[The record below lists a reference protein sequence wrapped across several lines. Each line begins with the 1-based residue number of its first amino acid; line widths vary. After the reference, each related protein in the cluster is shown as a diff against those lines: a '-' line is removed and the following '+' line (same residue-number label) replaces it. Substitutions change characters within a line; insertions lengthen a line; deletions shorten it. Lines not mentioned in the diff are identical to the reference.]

1 MSKLW
6 AVVKREYK
14 KIVWTWTFI
23 ISTLLAPLLLI
34 GISVVPM
41 FIFSLKG
48 EPIRLALVEQSG
60 KVSTRLREN
69 LAPEKQLEN
78 FKKAN
83 EEAFKKVEVNQQ
95 EKLKNTAQQFG
106 GNFVIEEVKPDGKS
120 VEMLRQELSERINK
134 ETLDAYL
141 IIPENFDSTEA
152 KFDFYARNASD
163 FITKG
168 QLENAVETSV
178 RAERLVKANISEEK
192 LREINQKINFS
203 VIKVSQKGE
212 EKDND
217 LGFAVGFTLAM
228 IIYISLTLYG
238 SVIMGAIIEEKETRI
253 AEILFSSAKPFELML
268 GKLVGVGLASLTQVA
283 IWLGTA
289 GIIAG
294 YVLTMAS
301 LSGGANLPIPSLSV
315 SFILLFLLF
324 FLLGFFCYA
333 AIYAIIGAMVTTS
346 QEGQQFVFPPI
357 LISLVGLYS
366 VFLVIR
372 DPNSTY
378 SFWASITP
386 FISPIVM
393 PVRIF
398 IDMPPIW
405 EILLAI
411 LLNVGMIFLITWIAA
426 KVYRTGML
434 MYGKR
439 ATIPEVWRWIR
450 TN

>member
-1 MSKLW
+1 MDKFW
-6 AVVKREYK
+6 AVLKREYK

-23 ISTLLAPLLLI
+23 ISTLLAPILLI

-60 KVSTRLREN
+60 KVSARLKEN
-69 LAPEKQLEN
+69 LSPEKQLEN

-83 EEAFKKVEVNQQ
+83 EDAFKKVEVNQQ
-95 EKLKNTAQQFG
+95 EKLKDTAQQFG
-106 GNFVIEEVKPDGKS
+106 GTFVIEEVKPAGKS
-120 VEMLRQELSERINK
+120 VETLRQELSERINK

-141 IIPENFDSTEA
+141 IIPENFDSTDA

-168 QLENAVETSV
+168 QLENAVEESV
-178 RAERLVKANISEEK
+178 RAERLAKANISEEK
-192 LREINQKINFS
+192 LREINRKINFS
-203 VIKVSQKGE
+203 VMKVSEKGE

-253 AEILFSSAKPFELML
+253 AEILFSSAKPFELMM

-289 GIIAG
+289 GIVAG
-294 YVLTMAS
+294 YFLTMAS
-301 LSGGANLPIPSLSV
+301 VSGLPFPIPSLSV

-333 AIYAIIGAMVTTS
+333 TIYAIIGAMVTTS

>member
-1 MSKLW
+1 MDKFW
-6 AVVKREYK
+6 AVLKREYK

-23 ISTLLAPLLLI
+23 ISTLLAPILLI

-60 KVSTRLREN
+60 NVSARLKEN
-69 LAPEKQLEN
+69 LSPEKQLEN

-83 EEAFKKVEVNQQ
+83 EDAFKKVEVNQQ
-95 EKLKNTAQQFG
+95 EKLKDTAQQFG
-106 GNFVIEEVKPDGKS
+106 GTFVIEELKPDGKS
-120 VEMLRQELSERINK
+120 VESLRQELSERINK

-141 IIPENFDSTEA
+141 IIPENFDSTDA

-168 QLENAVETSV
+168 QLENAVEESV
-178 RAERLVKANISEEK
+178 RAERLAKANISEEK

-203 VIKVSQKGE
+203 VTKVSQKGE

-253 AEILFSSAKPFELML
+253 AEILFSSAKPFELMM

-289 GIIAG
+289 GIVAG
-294 YVLTMAS
+294 YFLTMAS
-301 LSGGANLPIPSLSV
+301 MSGLPIPLPSFSV

-378 SFWASITP
+378 SFVASITP

-411 LLNVGMIFLITWIAA
+411 LLNVGIIFLITWIAA

-439 ATIPEVWRWIR
+439 ATIPEVLRWIR
-450 TN
+450 TS